1 MLMDVM
7 EPERVKIVE
16 EISKMIDRREGS
28 FTTREYL
35 SSEMS
40 GMEKRLLAKIKETC
54 QCNESTFEREPCV
67 NTKGCAP
74 ATTAMVATNLSNRPV
89 NGNENQPG
97 CNKQR
102 VEVKE
107 MDAVNELAETRGR
120 IPQES
125 CYVKLEAK
133 MKEELRKEIHQLTS
147 DLEKKVKEE
156 AQRILDK
163 IGGLILD

>member
-1 MLMDVM
+1 
-7 EPERVKIVE
+7 
-16 EISKMIDRREGS
+16 
-28 FTTREYL
+28 
-35 SSEMS
+35 MS
-40 GMEKRLLAKIKETC
+40 GMEKRLLAKIKENC

-67 NTKGCAP
+67 NTKGCASP
-74 ATTAMVATNLSNRPV
+74 TVAMVATNLSNRSV

-97 CNKQR
+97 CNKHR
-102 VEVKE
+102 VDVKE
-107 MDAVNELAETRGR
+107 MDAVNELAETRVR